1 MRRILFTST
10 LIRQN
15 KPIEPRMV
23 NKTIE
28 TFFNLVRAGLWE
40 RDTMYTSSQKP
51 YSQGVLRLAREQAVC
66 GLITAGLDHV
76 SDLKIGKTDS
86 MPFLKEVVMTEN
98 RNIAMN
104 DFLGRLFNRLEEN
117 GVKAVLVK
125 GQGVAQCYERPLWRS
140 AGDTDLFFDEDN
152 YHKAKTFL
160 TPLAASVESEDKRKK
175 HLALTIDSW
184 LVELHGLMPTE
195 ISERINAGVVAVQ
208 KDVFENGGVRF
219 WDNNGV
225 SIPLPS
231 PDNDVIIIFT
241 HFIQHFFV
249 GGVGL
254 RQISDWCRLLWTC
267 RETIDRELLESRLR
281 DMGLMSEWKAFAQ
294 FAVDYLGIPIEAM
307 PFYEESG
314 KLKRQA
320 RKIRSLI
327 IHAGNF
333 GHNKDQSYR
342 REHPGFQGRI
352 ITFFRRLA
360 EFVRLAFI
368 FPCDGPR
375 FFLTYLTRRAKAV
388 M

>member
-1 MRRILFTST
+1 
-10 LIRQN
+10 
-15 KPIEPRMV
+15 MV
-23 NKTIE
+23 EKTID
-28 TFFNLVRAGLWE
+28 TFFALVRAGLSE
-40 RDTMYTSSQKP
+40 KDVRLSAFQSHDFQC
-51 YSQGVLRLAREQAVC
+51 VLKLAREQSVC
-66 GLITAGLDHV
+66 GLVTAGLEHV
-76 SDLKIGKTDS
+76 PDLRIEKTDS

-104 DFLGRLFNRLEEN
+104 DFISKLFNRLEEN

-140 AGDTDLFFDEDN
+140 AGDIDLFFDEDN
-152 YHKAKTFL
+152 YQKAKTFL
-160 TPLAASVESEDKRKK
+160 TPLATSVESEDKRKK
-175 HLALTIDSW
+175 HLAMTIDSW

-195 ISERINAGVVAVQ
+195 ISERINAGVVSVQ
-208 KDVFENGGVRF
+208 KDIFENGGVRF

-225 SIPLPS
+225 SITLPS

-254 RQISDWCRLLWTC
+254 RQISDWCRLLWAY
-267 RETIDRELLESRLR
+267 RETIDRELLERRLR
-281 DMGLMSEWKAFAQ
+281 DMGLMSEWKAFAE
-294 FAVDYLGIPIEAM
+294 FAVDYLGIPVDAM
-307 PFYEESG
+307 PLFEESG

-327 IHAGNF
+327 IHTGNF

-342 REHPGFQGRI
+342 RDYPGLWGRM

-360 EFVRLAFI
+360 EFVRLTFI
-368 FPCDGPR
+368 FPWDGPC
-375 FFLTYLTRRAKAV
+375 FFLTYLTRRTKAV
-388 M
+388 L